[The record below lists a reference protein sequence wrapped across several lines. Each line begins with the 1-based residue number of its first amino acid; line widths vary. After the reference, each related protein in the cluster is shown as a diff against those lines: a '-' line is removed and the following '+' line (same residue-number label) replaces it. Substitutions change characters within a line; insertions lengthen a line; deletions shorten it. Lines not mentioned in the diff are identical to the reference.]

1 MGTYP
6 KPRPRELGLEFGLMP
21 TGERNSITDV
31 PGVLVGHVD
40 VVQGEDVRTGVTIIK
55 PHEGNVF
62 REKVEAAVYVVN
74 GFGKAAG
81 VTQIEELGVLET
93 PIALTNT
100 LSVPVAIDGLIEY
113 SLQHNPEIGTT
124 TGTVNA
130 VVGECNDGHLN
141 DIRGRHVKPSHI
153 AEALADA
160 CGGYVPEGDVGAG
173 KGMVCFG
180 YKGGIGT
187 SSRLVGDY
195 TLGCLVLT
203 NFGRKEHLTIL
214 GRPIG
219 RQLAMK
225 SSSTSPDG
233 SVIVVLAT
241 NAPLDARQLL
251 RVARRGGLGLARVGS
266 VVSHTSGDYVFAF
279 STTNR
284 THHFEERTEVV
295 HLRLNESNSLMTG
308 FFLAAVES
316 IEEAVINSLF
326 AADKVIGQRGRVV
339 AALPVQKVLEL
350 LRDWSGSK
358 C

>member
-1 MGTYP
+1 MAKYP
-6 KPRPRELGLEFGLMP
+6 SVRPRELGLGFGMLP
-21 TGERNSITDV
+21 PGEHNAITDV
-31 PGVLVGHVD
+31 PDVAVGHAN
-40 VVQGEDVRTGVTIIK
+40 VVQGDNVRTGVTVVI
-55 PHEGNVF
+55 PHAGNVF

-81 VTQIEELGVLET
+81 VTQIEELGVMET

-100 LSVPVAIDGLIEY
+100 LSVPAAIEGLIEY
-113 SLQHNPEIGTT
+113 SLKHNPEIGTT

-141 DIRGRHVKPSHI
+141 DIRGRHVKPVHV
-153 AEALADA
+153 AEAIADA
-160 CGGYVPEGDVGAG
+160 GGGMVPEGDVGAG

-203 NFGRKEHLTIL
+203 NFGRREHLTIL

-219 RQLAMK
+219 RQLAMR
-225 SSSTSPDG
+225 SSHAASPDG
-233 SVIVVLAT
+233 SVIIVLAT

-266 VVSHTSGDYVFAF
+266 VASHGSGDYVFAF
-279 STTNR
+279 STAIKTQ
-284 THHFEERTEVV
+284 HFEERIEVPRV
-295 HLRLNESNSLMTG
+295 RLNESSPLMTG
-308 FFLAAVES
+308 LFLAAVES
-316 IEEAVINSLF
+316 IEEAVVNSLF
-326 AADKVIGQRGRVV
+326 AADTLSGQQGRVV
-339 AALPVQKVLEL
+339 QALPVKKVLEL
-350 LRDWSGSK
+350 LRD
-358 C
+358 

>member
-1 MGTYP
+1 MNSYP
-6 KPRPRELGLEFGLMP
+6 RPRPRELGLIFGALP
-21 TGERNSITDV
+21 TGGRNAITDV
-31 PGVLVGHVD
+31 PEVLVGHAD
-40 VVQGEDVRTGVTIIK
+40 VVQGEDVRTGVTVVL
-55 PHEGNVF
+55 PHAGNIF
-62 REKVEAAVYVVN
+62 REKVEAAVYVMN

-81 VTQIEELGVLET
+81 VTQIEELGVMET

-100 LSVPVAIDGLIEY
+100 LSVPVAIEGLIEY
-113 SLQHNPEIGTT
+113 SLTHNPEIGTT

-130 VVGECNDGHLN
+130 VVGECNDGYLN
-141 DIRGRHVKPSHI
+141 DIRGRHVKPSHV

-160 CGGYVPEGDVGAG
+160 RGGYVPEGDVGAG

-219 RQLAMK
+219 RQLATR
-225 SSSTSPDG
+225 SSASANASSDG
-233 SVIVVLAT
+233 SVIIILAT

-266 VVSHTSGDYVFAF
+266 VVSHGSGDYVFAF
-279 STTNR
+279 STANK
-284 THHFEERTEVV
+284 THHFEERTEVP
-295 HLRLNESNSLMTG
+295 RLQFNESSPLMTG
-308 FFLAAVES
+308 LFQATVES
-316 IEEAVINSLF
+316 IEEAVVNSLF
-326 AADKVIGQRGRVV
+326 GADTVAGQRARVV
-339 AALPVQKVLEL
+339 QALPVKKVLEL
-350 LRDWSGSK
+350 LRY
-358 C
+358 